1 MMPTKFIKPVALS
14 LCFALLLVGTHRATR
29 AVIADNQRQFEQSL
43 LRQLA
48 AGAEVRALDSGYA
61 IIRDDAPA
69 GHIHEVSTNE
79 GYNGLI
85 TLLVA
90 IDDNETILGVRVTEH
105 RETPGLGDKI
115 EPEVSDWID
124 QFNGRSLNNTRWA
137 LQPDGDID
145 GISGATITAKATLEA
160 VRGALAP

>member
-1 MMPTKFIKPVALS
+1 
-14 LCFALLLVGTHRATR
+14 
-29 AVIADNQRQFEQSL
+29 
-43 LRQLA
+43 

-69 GHIHEVSTNE
+69 GHIHKISTNE

-124 QFNGRSLNNTRWA
+124 QFNGRSLNNTRWT